1 METQYIKRTIFTE
14 SDCNAKYDGFIHNA
28 YRFVCEKQIMR
39 TDLWKRFVHQFK
51 TAADSSDEGWRG
63 EFWGKMMRG
72 ASLVYSYI
80 RDDELYCILKNTV
93 IDLLKCEDENGRI
106 STYSVKK
113 EFSGWDIWCRKYV
126 MLGME
131 YFLEIC
137 KEEEL
142 KEKIIKSLCRQVD

>member
-1 METQYIKRTIFTE
+1 M
-14 SDCNAKYDGFIHNA
+14 
-28 YRFVCEKQIMR
+28 
-39 TDLWKRFVHQFK
+39 
-51 TAADSSDEGWRG
+51 
-63 EFWGKMMRG
+63 
-72 ASLVYSYI
+72 
-80 RDDELYCILKNTV
+80 
-93 IDLLKCEDENGRI
+93 KCEDENGRI

-142 KEKIIKSLCRQVD
+142 KEKIIKSLCRQVDYLISKIGDESGKISITATSDLWRGLNSSSILEPIVKLYSLTSEKNIWILQNI